1 MSGKKKKII
10 ETKTEKKNKLLQIKM
25 KQIFHIDDI
34 DVNKILVSK
43 KEWYGKYN
51 SLKYITGY
59 NDNDIIRPLCLKL
72 LKMTGDIEKFDK
84 DTTMGL

>member
-43 KEWYGKYN
+43 KE
-51 SLKYITGY
+51 
-59 NDNDIIRPLCLKL
+59 
-72 LKMTGDIEKFDK
+72 
-84 DTTMGL
+84 